1 MIRVVTLEPFED
13 ADIDALCKLL
23 FQAYGLGCERAGK
36 LPLPEEALV
45 PGGKGAYDANLLL
58 EEAESVKLVADDR
71 LLYVMRKP
79 LVQPEGP
86 LGAPP
91 THGLAQFG
99 GQRAVVT
106 TPLFP
111 KGLVEGGDDE
121 TSGPFRKRLAKQ
133 AVREIGRTWELHT
146 CIDPKCSMHPS
157 WSAAFE
163 ANVEPILCAFCR
175 EKSEE
180 AIRLA
185 KT

>member
-13 ADIDALCKLL
+13 ADLDALCKLL
-23 FQAYGLGCERAGK
+23 YQAYGLGCERAGK
-36 LPLPEEALV
+36 VPLPEEALDE
-45 PGGKGAYDANLLL
+45 KSGAYDANLLL
-58 EEAESVKLVADDR
+58 EEAESVKLVADDK

-79 LVQPEGP
+79 LLQKEGP
-86 LGAPP
+86 MGAPP

-106 TPLFP
+106 TALFP
-111 KGLVEGGDDE
+111 KGIEERDDE
-121 TSGPFRKRLAKQ
+121 SESFRKRLAKQ

-157 WSAAFE
+157 WAEPFE
-163 ANVEPILCAFCR
+163 VHLEPVLCNFCR

-185 KT
+185 ST